1 MKNQLKSIATLIL
14 ASVLVMSLNGC
25 KKKKE
30 EAEVVPL
37 GKATISGRLTADL
50 DYNNAVNEPVSG
62 VVVNVKINTYD
73 LVTNPDWDVT
83 YPDKVYTT
91 TTDANGN
98 YSIDIEVGA
107 HEVEARVIFTDFT
120 YDVVQVTPAT
130 PATQRTVFQGW
141 SQSVDIYQNG
151 VIVIDGTC

>member
-1 MKNQLKSIATLIL
+1 MKNQLKSIATLVL
-14 ASVLVMSLNGC
+14 ASVLVVSLNGC

-37 GKATISGRLTADL
+37 GKATIKGRLMADL

-73 LVTNPDWDVT
+73 LVTNPDWSVN
-83 YPDKVYTT
+83 YPDKVYTA
-91 TTDANGN
+91 TTDANGD

-120 YDVVQVTPAT
+120 YDVVQVTPST
-130 PATQRTVFQGW
+130 PATQREMFEG
-141 SQSVDIYQNG
+141 SSYSYDIYQNG
-151 VIVIDGTC
+151 VFVVDYTY